1 MGPLKGIKIIE
12 LAGIGPVPHAGMM
25 LSDMGA
31 EVIRVDRAV
40 GMAGSLAIDRPF
52 DILGRGRRS
61 MRVNMKDPDGIEVI
75 YRLMKDAHAVLEGF
89 RPGVMER
96 LGLGPDEVLKRCPQ
110 IVYGRM
116 TGWGQEGPLANT
128 VGHDLNYLAVG
139 GVLGTIGP
147 KGEKPVIPLNLVG
160 DFGGG
165 GMLLWGGVLG
175 GIIESMMS
183 GKGQVIDAAMLDGAA
198 ILMAANYGMRAQG
211 MWTDE
216 RGSNFIDGG
225 SHFYQTYECADGE
238 YISVGSF
245 EPQFYADLMRLGG
258 FDAEDPLFKDQF
270 NKSNWPECTEILAAK
285 FKTKTR
291 DEWTELMEQSDICF
305 APIMSMEEAPKHPHN
320 VARNVFAERDGW
332 MRPSPAPRFSRTV
345 EEVQCPT
352 PVSGADT
359 RKILEEHGY
368 EQAEI
373 DALIASNAVAGSV
386 EDDSAAA

>member
-12 LAGIGPVPHAGMM
+12 IAGIGPVPHAGMM
-25 LSDMGA
+25 LADMGA

-40 GMAGSLAIDRPF
+40 GMAGSLAMDREF

-61 MRVNMKDPDGIEVI
+61 MRVNMKDPEGIEVI

-116 TGWGQEGPLANT
+116 TGWGQEGPIANT

-139 GVLGTIGP
+139 GVLGAIGP
-147 KGEKPVIPLNLVG
+147 KGGKPVIPLNLVG

-245 EPQFYADLMRLGG
+245 EPQFYADLMRVCEL
-258 FDAEDPLFKDQF
+258 DPEDPLFKDQF
-270 NKSNWPECTEILAAK
+270 NKDNWPKCTEIIAAK

-291 DEWTELMEQSDICF
+291 EQWTELMEQSNVCF
-305 APIMSMEEAPKHPHN
+305 APILSMEEAPKHPHN
-320 VARNVFAERDGW
+320 VARKVFEERDGW
-332 MRPSPAPRFSRTV
+332 MQPSPAPRFSRTV

-352 PVSGADT
+352 PVSGVDT

-368 EQAEI
+368 DPAEI
-373 DALIASNAVAGSV
+373 DALLAKNAVAGSV
-386 EDDSAAA
+386 DEENAAA